1 VSHSVQSGYIEY
13 AESERDYRLRY
24 RNQPVPSGRTAGQC
38 CSFKVV
44 IPKFYASLGKPAM
57 STTLTVE
64 GMSCGH
70 CEQTVEEAIEAL
82 TGVQNAEAD
91 RDTEQVTVVGDASPE
106 QLIAAVEDAG
116 YDAGP

>member
-1 VSHSVQSGYIEY
+1 
-13 AESERDYRLRY
+13 
-24 RNQPVPSGRTAGQC
+24 
-38 CSFKVV
+38 
-44 IPKFYASLGKPAM
+44 M

-82 TGVQNAEAD
+82 AGVKDAEAD
-91 RDTEQVTVVGDASPE
+91 RNADQVSVDGDVSTE

-116 YDAGP
+116 YDAGT